1 MVMQHKFE
9 CMKTRNLRPILPR
22 MELFSVEIMIYIYII
37 RKFFGDR
44 VETRVIISVDNTHL
58 SPDVVS
64 KHPSV
69 DSGKW
74 PKVVALSFQ

>member
-1 MVMQHKFE
+1 
-9 CMKTRNLRPILPR
+9 
-22 MELFSVEIMIYIYII
+22 VEIMIYIYII
-37 RKFFGDR
+37 RKFFRDR

>member
-1 MVMQHKFE
+1 VHENKEFKANTSKNGTVQCGNHD
-9 CMKTRNLRPILPR
+9 L
-22 MELFSVEIMIYIYII
+22 YIYII
-37 RKFFGDR
+37 RKFFRDR